1 MTQTVN
7 AGIDIGYGDV
17 KVVASDRAPF
27 AFPAYTARIEDVQ
40 MLPADMR
47 ERVISADGVNYLVGD
62 DARKVRRVTETY
74 VDSDRIHQ
82 TEYRLL
88 GLHALRMLN
97 AERVNLTAGLPVRD
111 YTRHREA
118 LTEVVRSWNGVYC
131 KVGLHKIVPQPF
143 GTFWDIG
150 LNLGPKETKQFEQ
163 GKVAIVDIGSGT
175 TDLIE
180 INENQFNPASYT
192 TDPFAVSIAMK
203 LIRNQIQIKHNAE
216 FEITGIPTI
225 AAQGE
230 FMSKGKPISVSRI
243 VSDAKR
249 HVVINTLAVA
259 QRLWGNLNTFRY
271 VIFTGGG
278 AQFLRDELEQH
289 IPSEQ
294 LMIPEDS
301 AFSNA
306 RGFLAA
312 TLKTS

>member
-7 AGIDIGYGDV
+7 AGIDIGYGAV
-17 KVVASDRAPF
+17 KVVASERAPF
-27 AFPAYTARIEDVQ
+27 SFPAYTARIEDVQ
-40 MLPADMR
+40 MLPPDMKR
-47 ERVISADGVNYLVGD
+47 RVITLDGINYLVGD

-82 TEYRLL
+82 NEYRLL
-88 GLHALRMLN
+88 GLHALRMLD

-118 LTEVVRSWNGVYC
+118 LAEIVRSWNGVYC
-131 KVGLHKIVPQPF
+131 KVALHKVVPQPF

-150 LNLGPKETKQFEQ
+150 LNLDPVETKQFEH
-163 GKVAIVDIGSGT
+163 GKVAIIDIGSGT

-180 INENQFNPASYT
+180 VNENQFNPASYT

-203 LIRNQIQIKHNAE
+203 LIRNQIQVKHNAE
-216 FEITGIPTI
+216 FDITAIPKI
-225 AAQGE
+225 AADGE
-230 FMSKGKPISVSRI
+230 FMSKGKPLSVARI
-243 VSDAKR
+243 VSEAKR

-259 QRLWGNLNTFRY
+259 QRLWGSLNTFRY
-271 VIFTGGG
+271 VVVTGGG
-278 AQFLRDELEQH
+278 AQFLREELEQY

-294 LMIPEDS
+294 LMIPTDPE
-301 AFSNA
+301 FSNA